1 MPSDMS
7 SSPTERVG
15 ALSEQKRALYRSLR
29 GGQRPRADAP
39 DAGTGITVLRPRS
52 SARGNPI
59 VLVHPVGGGLFCYRE
74 LARALPPGRAVWGL
88 AADPD
93 VPTLEALAA
102 RYLER
107 LRAAGAGRSALLAGW
122 SLGGV
127 VAYEMARQRVEPGD
141 RPPPVVL
148 IDALPW
154 PEGVEPWDQGVTMES
169 FIVDLLHSA
178 GRRAREPVVQPDE
191 RRLPPAEALVL
202 AARRLDGQGIDLG
215 LPADELTARYQ
226 VYAALADTFARH
238 RPTHYDHQVV
248 LVYGSASPVSAEHW
262 ADVVRGPLQ
271 AVALPGD
278 HYSLL
283 RPPTVARVAGVLH
296 DAAHGTGD

>member
-1 MPSDMS
+1 MPSDTNPS
-7 SSPTERVG
+7 RAERVT

-29 GGQRPRADAP
+29 AEPPQGHV
-39 DAGTGITVLRPRS
+39 TVLRPGS
-52 SARGNPI
+52 PGGGEPI

-74 LARALPPGRAVWGL
+74 LARALPSGRPVWGL

-93 VPTLEALAA
+93 APTLEALAA
-102 RYLER
+102 RHLDRLE
-107 LRAAGAGRSALLAGW
+107 AAGTGRDALLAGW

-148 IDALPW
+148 VDALPW
-154 PEGVEPWDQGVTMES
+154 PESAEPWDQGTTVES
-169 FIVDLLHSA
+169 FVVDLLRSA
-178 GRRAREPVVQPDE
+178 GQPAREPVLEPDE
-191 RRLPPAEALVL
+191 RRLPPAEAL
-202 AARRLDGQGIDLG
+202 ARTARRLAGQGVDLD
-215 LPADELTARYQ
+215 LPADELTARYR
-226 VYAALADTFARH
+226 VYAALAGAFARY
-238 RPTHYDHQVV
+238 RPTPYDHRVV
-248 LVYGSASPVSAEHW
+248 LVHGSASPVSAGAW

-271 AVALPGD
+271 AVPLPGD

-296 DAAHGTGD
+296 DAAAGTRAGV